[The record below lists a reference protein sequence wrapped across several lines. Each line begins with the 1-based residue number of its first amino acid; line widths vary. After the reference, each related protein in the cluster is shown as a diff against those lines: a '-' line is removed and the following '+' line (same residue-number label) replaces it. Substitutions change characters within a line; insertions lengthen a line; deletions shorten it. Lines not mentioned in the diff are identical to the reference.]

1 PPGLSGF
8 TRGGRILHRST
19 TVMNLAAILLVMTWP
34 ARAQGTP
41 ADRIQE
47 YLRLGQATLRNPISQ
62 QELREAVL
70 SPDGVAAITAL
81 FERSIAESLT
91 LEGRMVTPELGGEA
105 TLSEGQLRFIDYP
118 DPTHA
123 VIRNLVRLKENP
135 RASLD
140 FLSQSAEGLKI
151 LKTTGGLHALLYQ
164 MAERTMEEVTEPQR
178 KLLDQV
184 VLSAVSI
191 HFKTWEAVPE
201 IQREMIQK
209 NDWRG
214 RYLGFWHIHPP
225 RALDRELTAG
235 IEPSLADLT
244 NALERGQFVTI
255 VFQPEG
261 FDFYDLSPVAASGKV
276 DLSQAR
282 TIPYRSPQWKPVF
295 QALLSRAK

>member
-1 PPGLSGF
+1 MS
-8 TRGGRILHRST
+8 
-19 TVMNLAAILLVMTWP
+19 LAATLAVMTWA
-34 ARAQGTP
+34 ARAQSTP
-41 ADRIQE
+41 ADKIQE

-91 LEGRMVTPELGGEA
+91 LDGRIVTPELGGEA
-105 TLSEGQLRFIDYP
+105 TLSEGQLRFVDYP

-140 FLSQSAEGLKI
+140 FLSQSAEGQKV

-164 MAERTMEEVTEPQR
+164 MAERTVGTATEQQR

-184 VLSAVSI
+184 MLSAASI

-214 RYLGFWHIHPP
+214 RYVGFWHIHPP

-235 IEPSLADLT
+235 IEPSNADLT

-261 FDFYDLSPVAASGKV
+261 FDFYDLAPLAAFRTL

-282 TIPYRSPQWKPVF
+282 TISYRSPQWKPAF
-295 QALLSRAK
+295 QALLSGTK